1 MMVSTVEE
9 FAEEFLRGVAGIK
22 NPDYATKMLF
32 ISNYLMARDDRHLR
46 KKRRR
51 LNPRIFL

>member
-32 ISNYLMARDDRHLR
+32 ISNYLMARDDRRRR
-46 KKRRR
+46 KKARA
-51 LNPRIFL
+51 LKK